1 MRPGPGTSAVPGP
14 SFLRCRPG
22 RCTRRSSNRTG
33 RTPSTTRT
41 TMTELPELPQRA
53 GDAPA
58 GWRPPT
64 QMDVAHYLG
73 AYSREL
79 DKATAEVQRLGDE
92 YAEAKAEHRVAYARA
107 YLSAQGT
114 VKDRDAEAVLATAN
128 EFIRMEAAEQKLKAS
143 RERVQ
148 TLRTQIGAGQSIG
161 AAIRAEIGLAGAVGP

>member
-1 MRPGPGTSAVPGP
+1 
-14 SFLRCRPG
+14 
-22 RCTRRSSNRTG
+22 
-33 RTPSTTRT
+33 
-41 TMTELPELPQRA
+41 MTELPELPQRA